1 MFFVFFILWMV
12 FNGRW
17 SLEVIWIGALISALL
32 CWFCYRFLG
41 YRPVKILR
49 ALKRIPGVLAY
60 GVALLTEIVRANL
73 QLTRILLRRHTEIK
87 PQLVTFQTSL
97 HSQTARTLL
106 ANSITLT
113 PGTITVFATK
123 DELTVHCLDQVFAE
137 GLKDSDFQR
146 RLSTLEE
153 GGKPA

>member
-17 SLEVIWIGALISALL
+17 SLEVILIGALVSALL

-41 YRPVKILR
+41 YRPVKVLR
-49 ALKRIPGVLAY
+49 ALRRFPGVLAY
-60 GVALLTEIVRANL
+60 GGALLVEIVRANL
-73 QLTRILLRRHTEIK
+73 QVTRILLKRRPEIK
-87 PQLVTFQTSL
+87 PQLVTFQTPL

-113 PGTITVFATK
+113 PGTITVFARGN
-123 DELTVHCLDQVFAE
+123 ELTVHCLDQVFAE
-137 GLKDSDFQR
+137 GLKDSEFER
-146 RLSTLEE
+146 RLSALEE
-153 GGKPA
+153 GSTST